1 MKLRRMKFSIMKL
14 SMMKFG
20 FRWPLGG
27 LLLWAA
33 MPLAVAQ
40 TGGGLE
46 LPRTVEAGSAFSIP
60 TSGSGRAVLYLVGP
74 AQVLRRE
81 LQLGE
86 SVAFAA
92 GDLHNAGHYL
102 AVLVADSAT
111 ENGAFDV
118 LAAQPASLSFL
129 AKPSRLAVDLQNG
142 ISGVVYV
149 FDTFRNLVVSPT
161 EVSFQL
167 SGVAGAGQARTVT
180 TRDGV
185 GWTKLNSAAKEG
197 TAQFIARD
205 GAVSATRVI
214 QQVPGDPCRLRMSAR
229 VSSPKLADPKLAN
242 QKLAEQRLTLE
253 TEPVRDCGG
262 NAVPDGTIVSFKEIY
277 KGGEATVD
285 VPVKRGVARTEMPAY
300 PGATISVATGVVMG
314 NEIRWK

>member
-1 MKLRRMKFSIMKL
+1 MKFRRMKFGMMKPRIMK
-14 SMMKFG
+14 
-20 FRWPLGG
+20 FRFKVLLGG
-27 LLLWAA
+27 LLLAA
-33 MPLAVAQ
+33 MPLAAQ
-40 TGGGLE
+40 SGVLNV
-46 LPRTVEAGSAFSIP
+46 PRTVEAGSAFSIP
-60 TSGSGRAVLYLVGP
+60 TTGSGKAVLYIVGP
-74 AQVLRRE
+74 EQVLRRE
-81 LQLGE
+81 VKLGE
-86 SVAFAA
+86 SVSFAA
-92 GDLHNAGHYL
+92 GELHNAGRYV
-102 AVLVADSAT
+102 AVLAGDSAS

-118 LAAQPASLSFL
+118 VASQPASLSFL
-129 AKPSRLAVDLQNG
+129 AKPSRLPVDLQNG

-149 FDTFRNLVVSPT
+149 FDTYRNLVIAPS

-185 GWTKLNSAAKEG
+185 AWTKLNSAAKEG
-197 TAQFIARD
+197 AAQFIARA
-205 GAVSATRVI
+205 GSISATRVI

-229 VSSPKLADPKLAN
+229 LSN
-242 QKLAEQRLTLE
+242 QKISGAKQTQAQPRLTLE

-277 KGGEATVD
+277 KDGEATVD

>member
-1 MKLRRMKFSIMKL
+1 MKFLRMTFRMMKPGIMK
-14 SMMKFG
+14 
-20 FRWPLGG
+20 FRFKVVLGG
-27 LLLWAA
+27 LLSAV
-33 MPLAVAQ
+33 MPLAAQ
-40 TGGGLE
+40 GGVLE
-46 LPRTVEAGSAFSIP
+46 VPRAVEAGSVFSIP
-60 TSGSGRAVLYLVGP
+60 TSGSGKAVLYIVGP

-81 LQLGE
+81 VKLGE
-86 SVAFAA
+86 TVSFVA

-102 AVLVADSAT
+102 ALLVGDSEA

-118 LAAQPASLSFL
+118 VASHPASLSFL
-129 AKPSRLAVDLQNG
+129 AKPSRLPVDLQNG

-149 FDTFRNLVVSPT
+149 FDTFRNLVIAPG

-167 SGVAGAGQARTVT
+167 SGVAGAGQGRTVA

-185 GWTKLNSAAKEG
+185 AWTKLNSATKEG
-197 TAQFIARD
+197 AAQFIARD
-205 GAVSATRVI
+205 GGISATRVI
-214 QQVPGDPCRLRMSAR
+214 QQVPGDPCRLRMNAR
-229 VSSPKLADPKLAN
+229 LSTQKLGDPKLAN
-242 QKLAEQRLTLE
+242 QKQTQPRLTLE

-262 NAVPDGTIVSFKEIY
+262 NAVPDGTIVTFKEIY
-277 KGGEATVD
+277 KDGEATVD